1 MNRFLERN
9 NRERYFKSADID
21 PRRVVT
27 ADLVHGVRT
36 RRVFGEAAGT
46 MIAGTDGLV
55 TNKENLFLSATAAD
69 CFLLYLYDSERNTI
83 GITHVGW
90 RGLLGGVVENAID
103 VLAESFGVSP
113 QDLFVGISPGI
124 RRCHFEVSPAD
135 RKKFQEYADFIFE
148 DGGRIFVDLPGIIMN
163 KLQCGGVSAGHVEDS
178 NKCTYCNG
186 HKYFSY
192 RRDKPKKI
200 ETQVGYIGLV

>member
-1 MNRFLERN
+1 MGLNFRIFQNFPKLRYDFSDKDDGSMNRFLERN

-135 RKKFQEYADFIFE
+135 RKKFQEYADFIGA
-148 DGGRIFVDLPGIIMN
+148 DGYAPDAGCAVDKAKEL
-163 KLQCGGVSAGHVEDS
+163 L
-178 NKCTYCNG
+178 
-186 HKYFSY
+186 
-192 RRDKPKKI
+192 
-200 ETQVGYIGLV
+200 GLT